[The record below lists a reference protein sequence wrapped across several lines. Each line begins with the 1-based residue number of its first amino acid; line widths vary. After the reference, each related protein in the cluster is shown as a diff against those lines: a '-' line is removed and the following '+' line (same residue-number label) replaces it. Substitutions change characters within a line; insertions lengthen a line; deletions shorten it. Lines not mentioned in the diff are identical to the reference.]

1 MDLEVLQK
9 RNKEGPMK
17 KLKWDIIILAWIIGI
32 GILLISNIIRPVD
45 HYSCVVGILS
55 VGLATIAAQI
65 YNNHK

>member
-1 MDLEVLQK
+1 
-9 RNKEGPMK
+9 MK

-55 VGLATIAAQI
+55 VGIATIAAQI